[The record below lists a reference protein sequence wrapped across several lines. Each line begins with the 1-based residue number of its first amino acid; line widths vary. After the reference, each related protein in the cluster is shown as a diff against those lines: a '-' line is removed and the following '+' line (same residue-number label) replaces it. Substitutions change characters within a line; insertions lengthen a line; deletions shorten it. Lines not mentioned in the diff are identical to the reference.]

1 MSLAECDSSGDSLAQ
16 TEFEDHHDVPVDAD
30 APFNRPDADVI
41 LRTSDNVDYRFYKFL
56 LSLASPFFMN
66 MFALPQPGPLEE
78 TADQTKYGLHIIP
91 ISERSIVVK
100 KLLSFCSP
108 VYDTDVPALED
119 LDIVMAVLDAADK
132 YDMKRVGKFIVKMI
146 TAPRFLEQEPMRVF
160 AIACRYRA
168 EQETVIAARYM
179 LRYAISEPAYVA
191 ELDYISGADYHR
203 LVQYHSQC
211 SQAMSYITRLWSS
224 YPLPLLDCKLC
235 RKKGLSRIPLKE
247 YQDSVIDALRVR
259 PCAESLL
266 NPEWIESMARKA
278 GSCATCRER
287 VPRKMEEYV
296 RDLTVPVNEIVS
308 EIKLQIDFR

>member
-1 MSLAECDSSGDSLAQ
+1 MLSSECASSADGHTQHELD
-16 TEFEDHHDVPVDAD
+16 DHPTPVDAG
-30 APFNRPDADVI
+30 APFNRLDADVI

-78 TADQTKYGLHIIP
+78 SADEIKCGLPIIP
-91 ISERSIVVK
+91 ISERSVVIQ

-108 VYDTDVPALED
+108 VYDTDVPFLED

-168 EQETVIAARYM
+168 EQETMLAARYM
-179 LRYAISEPAYVA
+179 LRYAIWEPAYVV
-191 ELDYISGADYHR
+191 ELDYISGGDYHR
-203 LVQYHSQC
+203 LVKYHSQC
-211 SQAMSYITRLWSS
+211 GQAMSLLTRLWPT

-266 NPEWIESMARKA
+266 SAEWIESMSRKA
-278 GSCATCRER
+278 GSCVTCRER
-287 VPRKMEEYV
+287 IPRKMEEYV
-296 RDLTVPVNEIVS
+296 RELAIPVNEIVS
-308 EIKLQIDFR
+308 EIQLQIDFR